1 MLILFFVF
9 FQKSEYNTLYILQS
23 STWKICLHGNKE
35 HVFTPEAAGR
45 NHKNVYVLAKKCLVH
60 KICKLIFMSE
70 IWRKKNLL
78 LHRKSLFWSISFL
91 KLPCSQNSAV
101 SLPTWLFKWSD
112 FSIKRRRP
120 SMLKFLR
127 FVLSFLFMYYS
138 LWLNQYLISRCNKW
152 LFSPRMSS
160 FPSC

>member
-1 MLILFFVF
+1 MLILFTIHYTYFEIVHERFVSMVTRSMF
-9 FQKSEYNTLYILQS
+9 L
-23 STWKICLHGNKE
+23 
-35 HVFTPEAAGR
+35 HVFAPEATGR
-45 NHKNVYVLAKKCLVH
+45 NHKNVYILAKKCLVH

-70 IWRKKNLL
+70 TWKKNLL

-91 KLPCSQNSAV
+91 KPPCSQNSAV

-127 FVLSFLFMYYS
+127 FVVSFLFMYFC
-138 LWLNQYLISRCNKW
+138 LWLNQYLISRCNKG
-152 LFSPRMSS
+152 LFPPRMSS